1 MLCRKLIIM
10 TNLLVYLLLCQS
22 CWANVPQ
29 QRIAESI
36 EAEMRAPL
44 SSAIKNEYLRTINK
58 ERIITEIHPSEKYL
72 QIKSKLESELEM
84 RKTY

>member
-1 MLCRKLIIM
+1 M

-44 SSAIKNEYLRTINK
+44 SSAIKNEYLQTISK
-58 ERIITEIHPSEKYL
+58 EGVIAELRPSKKYL